1 MLGVAGAMS
10 TIEANRAELPIV
22 LLIDESAAMARPW
35 GRDTRS
41 RAEGLVPLVNGF
53 LARLRP
59 DPSILVALIGYATDA
74 SGRAEATSRWAGALA
89 GGDFVRVTDVHASPL
104 SVQARTVRARG
115 EDGKTT
121 ERSEQVRIWY
131 ELRPGGDGRPQ
142 HEAFRACGERLEAL
156 AARGRPL
163 ASPVIVHVATGDST
177 DGDPAALLG
186 RIGLSGP
193 TVIHVHLA
201 SSRTAE
207 PIAYPQG
214 SDGPP
219 PVEAK
224 ALWSL
229 AGPVGEGWIAAA
241 ERAKVAAGAGPASLG
256 IIVHAGMAEV
266 LKLLKVVEALTE
278 SGRVAL
284 APRSPSP
291 SPEIRP
297 EARAAAVGRE
307 PSPAGAAP
315 PTPTG
320 ASPGAGDARIAWSF
334 PPRAARGTT
343 RRPLIGGA
351 IVDRRGRLLACL
363 QDRLVALSAEGAGLW
378 SYITGGHIPG
388 SPALGPDGLT
398 RVHSAD
404 GFLHVVDPD
413 GARVGPPVEVGPPLG
428 RAAPVVDADGTTWI
442 CAATGGLLRID
453 ADGRSGR
460 PRLFYDPG
468 CQLNSTPLIRGG
480 VLYVGGEDDNLHA
493 IPLGEPRGRNSW
505 DDASGRGRT
514 GWYINAAPAP
524 APGPLVVVPSFDEH
538 LYAFRPDGTIAWSAR
553 LPGPARGSCVVGRDG
568 RIYLGCGRSR
578 GRGTEAGALLV
589 VDSETAAVVALAAT
603 DEPVESTPVL
613 GDDDVIYFGDNAGF
627 VHAVDVSGRALW
639 RADVGSPARAAGVI
653 AAPGV
658 VVFGL
663 DDGTLAAVRCSSQG
677 PARGGWPQSVGGL
690 GLLAAGGVGTEAGPS
705 SPAEPG

>member
-1 MLGVAGAMS
+1 MS
-10 TIEANRAELPIV
+10 TIEANQAELPIV

-35 GRDTRS
+35 GRDPRS
-41 RAEGLVPLVNGF
+41 RAEGLAPLVNGF
-53 LARLRP
+53 LARLRD

-74 SGRAEATSRWAGALA
+74 SGRAEATSRWAGTLA
-89 GGDFVRVTDVHASPL
+89 GQDFARVTDVHASPL

-115 EDGKTT
+115 EDGKTI

-142 HEAFRACGERLEAL
+142 HEAFRVCGEKLEAL
-156 AARGRPL
+156 AAQGRPL
-163 ASPVIVHVATGDST
+163 ASPVIVHIATGDST
-177 DGDPAALLG
+177 DADPAAVLG
-186 RIGLSGP
+186 RIGLAAGPHGP
-193 TVIHVHLA
+193 TVVHVHLA

-214 SDGPP
+214 SAGPP
-219 PVEAK
+219 PAEAK

-229 AGPVGEGWIAAA
+229 AGPLGEGWIAAA
-241 ERAKVAAGAGPASLG
+241 ERAKVAAGSGPASLG
-256 IIVHAGMAEV
+256 VIAHAGVAEV
-266 LKLLKVVEALTE
+266 LKLLKVVEALAE
-278 SGRVAL
+278 SSRVAL
-284 APRSPSP
+284 APRAP
-291 SPEIRP
+291 SPETRP
-297 EARAAAVGRE
+297 EAPIAAVGRE
-307 PSPAGAAP
+307 PSPAVA
-315 PTPTG
+315 
-320 ASPGAGDARIAWSF
+320 ASPGSGDARIAWTF

-343 RRPLIGGA
+343 RRPLTGGA
-351 IVDRRGRLLACL
+351 IVDRQGRLLACL

-378 SYITGGHIPG
+378 SYSTGGHIPG
-388 SPALGPDGLT
+388 SPALGLDGLT

-404 GFLHVVDPD
+404 GFLHVVAPD
-413 GARVGPPVEVGPPLG
+413 GTRAGSPVEVGPPLG

-453 ADGRSGR
+453 AKDRRS
-460 PRLFYDPG
+460 RLFYDPG
-468 CQLNSTPLIRGG
+468 CLLNSTPLIRGG

-493 IPLGEPRGRNSW
+493 IPLGEPRGRNLW
-505 DDASGRGRT
+505 DDDSGRGRT

-589 VDSETAAVVALAAT
+589 VDPETAAVVALAAT

-613 GDDDVIYFGDNAGF
+613 GEDDVIYFGDNAGF
-627 VHAVDVSGRALW
+627 VHAVDVSGRVLW
-639 RADVGSPARAAGVI
+639 RADVGSPVRAAGVI

-677 PARGGWPQSVGGL
+677 PAQSGWPQSVGGL
-690 GLLAAGGVGTEAGPS
+690 GLLAAGGSGTGQP
-705 SPAEPG
+705 